1 MAYIIKNTAG
11 LINTMLTDA
20 ARKRISQ
27 GKFDISYFQV
37 GDSEVCYDCIDNIDP
52 TSLNVLMPQF
62 NAQNT
67 TQIPEKNRMHVKYP
81 LFVDSTSGSTYGIPI
96 ESSFVDNIFNTAQ
109 PRGFFTGNTNN
120 YSAFTTSAITI
131 NPNFIVPNSAF
142 TSGNTIVI
150 ERNNLNPI
158 VSGTVTSGMVMN
170 VFTTTNIDPYTANT
184 PMFTYFVVG
193 VTGDT
198 SSASTITIQVDRNL
212 PDFNTLGF
220 TGNGRVLFYPP
231 NMTSLYD
238 TFTPEPYWATNVFN
252 FESNCDISQA
262 DVKVWNMNIPWTESP
277 AGLIY
282 NTYQDYNYF
291 GSTGYCG
298 SKEYFGYTTNDG
310 QNDTSSVYFYNSFDE
325 IVEVEPKDQKAIA
338 IVHYT
343 NQSIDN
349 FYGEK
354 FALQEFDS
362 VDPYETGQARNLKIS
377 IPWLM
382 WHKNPT
388 GSIGEEFFVDPS
400 GFTSI
405 DLFQVQYIKS
415 NKTSSFNDPGLRYY
429 HLWDTHANSDGYPSR
444 VGKVF
449 PDLKMVVFDDD
460 EIVASLNYKTNR
472 SWTLPAPKLALIT
485 PNTFGGVLGG
495 TTGLLTGSTDTLFLT
510 YRFNNSAFTNSLHC
524 NYYSTIKNFTNECAP
539 DGTLV
544 AGSSD
549 VIVRFGNE
557 FPFLISDIGATPSG
571 FTANNM
577 KILAQ
582 RVASGTTRPDP
593 TLWKEIDMFSQLSAT
608 SVNGYLTVTGLT
620 GTTLQITKNMY
631 DTASYYQ
638 LGNYITLPQ
647 LNESGTTFNFG
658 DEYYFYGTIKT
669 DIQAT
674 IYVMNYL
681 CNLGQTQFQD
691 SSNPTWNN
699 TVPPYVTE
707 VALYNSDKELMV
719 ISKIQSPEKRQGI
732 QQYPIKLDF

>member
-20 ARKRISQ
+20 ARKKISQ
-27 GKFDISYFQV
+27 GKFDIAYFQV
-37 GDSEVCYDCIDNIDP
+37 GDSEVCYDCINNIDP

-81 LFVDSTSGSTYGIPI
+81 LFVDPTSGSTYGIPI
-96 ESSFVDNIFNTAQ
+96 ESSFVDNIYNTAQ
-109 PRGFFTGNTNN
+109 PRGFFTGTTSS

-131 NPNFIVPNSAF
+131 NPNFVAQLSAF
-142 TSGNTIVI
+142 TSGNTLTLTRSNISAS
-150 ERNNLNPI
+150 
-158 VSGTVTSGMVMN
+158 VSGTATSGMVMT
-170 VFTTTNIDPYTANT
+170 VFTNTGITPLSANSPT
-184 PMFTYFVVG
+184 FTYFITG
-193 VTGDT
+193 ITGDT
-198 SSASTITIQVDRNL
+198 SSASTVTVRVDRNI
-212 PDFNTLGF
+212 PNFNSMGYSGLV
-220 TGNGRVLFYPP
+220 RILIYPA

-238 TFTPEPYWATNVFN
+238 SFTPETYWATNVFN

-277 AGLIY
+277 AGLF
-282 NTYQDYNYF
+282 NSTYQDYNYF

-310 QNDTSSVYFYNSFDE
+310 QNDTSYTYYYNSFDE
-325 IVEVEPKDQKAIA
+325 IVQVEPKDQKAIA

-354 FALQEFDS
+354 FALQDY
-362 VDPYETGQARNLKIS
+362 DPSDPGGTGQARNLRIAL
-377 IPWLM
+377 PWLM
-382 WHKNPT
+382 WHKNPSGT
-388 GSIGEEFFVDPS
+388 TGEEFFVDPA
-400 GFTSI
+400 GFSNLN
-405 DLFQVQYIKS
+405 LFDVHYIKS

-429 HLWDTHANSDGYPSR
+429 HLWDTHANTDGYPSR

-460 EIVASLNYKTNR
+460 EIVAALNYKSNR
-472 SWTLPAPKLALIT
+472 SWTLPAPKLSLIT

-495 TTGLLTGSTDTLFLT
+495 TTGLLSGSSDTLFVT
-510 YRFNNSAFTNSLHC
+510 YRFNSTAFTDSLHC
-524 NYYSTIKNFTNECAP
+524 NYYTTIKNLTNECSP

-549 VIVRFGNE
+549 ILFRFGNE
-557 FPFLISDIGATPSG
+557 FPFLQSGTLTAPSG
-571 FTANNM
+571 FTANSI

-582 RVASGTTRPDP
+582 KVASGTTRPNP
-593 TLWKEIDMFSQLSAT
+593 TLWKEIDVASQISAT
-608 SVNGYLTVTGLT
+608 SVNGKLTVTGLT
-620 GTTLQITKNMY
+620 GTTLQITKSMY
-631 DTASYYQ
+631 DSSPYYQ

-647 LNESGTTFNFG
+647 VNQSGTTYSFG

-691 SSNPTWNN
+691 SSNPTWDG
-699 TVPPYVTE
+699 TTPPYVSE
-707 VALYNSDKELMV
+707 VALYNADKELMV